1 MKNLL
6 IRLLINAGALWAAA
20 RWVSGIELTSS
31 MTGILVVAFI
41 FGLVNA
47 LIRPVVKF
55 LAFPLIFLTLGLAT
69 FLINGAMLWLTAQLT
84 PHLSVRGM
92 GAAIIGSVVISVV
105 SWLLSVVLPDG
116 DEDDD

>member
-20 RWVSGIELTSS
+20 RWVDGIDLSAKLS
-31 MTGILVVAFI
+31 DILVVALV

-55 LAFPLIFLTLGLAT
+55 LAFPLIILTLGLAT
-69 FLINGAMLWLTAQLT
+69 FFINAAMLWLTAQFT
-84 PHLSVRGM
+84 GSLSVRGI
-92 GAAIIGSVVISVV
+92 GAALVGSVVISFV
-105 SWLLSVVLPDG
+105 SWILSVMLPDG
-116 DEDDD
+116 DRDD